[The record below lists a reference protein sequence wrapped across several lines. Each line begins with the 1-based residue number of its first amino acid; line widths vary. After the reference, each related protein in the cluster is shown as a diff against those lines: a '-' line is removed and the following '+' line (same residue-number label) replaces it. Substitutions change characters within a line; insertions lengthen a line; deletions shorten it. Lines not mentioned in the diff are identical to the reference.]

1 MCSLRTGRGGAR
13 QTARVDWNHYR
24 FRSLWTLPA
33 PPGEVYRA
41 LERVED
47 YPHWWPQVREVT
59 RLDATGARLRI
70 RSLLPYDLT
79 VTLRESARSPVA
91 GVLEGVLG
99 GDMDGRARWTLTPG
113 PGGGTLV
120 RYDQE
125 VDLRKPLLRRLA
137 VPARPLLR
145 ANHAL
150 MMRAGR
156 RGLAGRLAAV

>member
-1 MCSLRTGRGGAR
+1 M
-13 QTARVDWNHYR
+13 DWNHYR
-24 FRSLWTLPA
+24 FRSLWPLPA

-47 YPHWWPQVREVT
+47 YPGWWPQVREVT
-59 RLDATGARLRI
+59 RLDDTGAVLRI

-79 VTLRESARSPVA
+79 ITLREAARSPGA
-91 GVLEGVLG
+91 GVLEAVLG
-99 GDMDGRARWTLTPG
+99 GDMDGRARWTLTPR
-113 PGGGTLV
+113 PEGTLV

-137 VPARPLLR
+137 VPGRALFR

-150 MMRAGR
+150 MMRSGR
-156 RGLAGRLAAV
+156 RGLTAQLAAV